1 MTKPDLS
8 ITLGPLKLKN
18 PVMTAS
24 GTFGFGSE
32 WADFFDL
39 SRLGAIM
46 TKAVTVKPRL
56 GNPMQRMVETAA
68 GGPHPNGP
76 PKPRPEGLLE
86 KKMPYPRPLRKPL
99 IVKKTPHPRE

>member
-1 MTKPDLS
+1 MTTAIAKPDLTV
-8 ITLGPLKLKN
+8 TLGSLKLKN

-68 GGPHPNGP
+68 GTLNAIGLQNPGL
-76 PKPRPEGLLE
+76 EGFIAE
-86 KKMPYPRPLRKPL
+86 KMPYLRRFDCPV
-99 IVKKTPHPRE
+99 IVN